1 MMIGIRRSITAALH
15 DNITN
20 NYRYATIVS
29 SLVVASTATAAI
41 NCKEDDS
48 ESEVKLNRLHDH
60 DNDDALP
67 SLPHRL
73 YHHTVFTKPYSTAS
87 ATNPLSSQLC
97 KCEENIQSTAKNIQ
111 QTSSST
117 TTAPQPLSRLTLLL
131 YSSYLYPYSYLKTPR
146 LLTPNDPIFTYQ
158 ELKRGLAHRQKD
170 EDEVKQI
177 LSSSKVREARA
188 NNDQVQMNS
197 ILKEMN
203 TVVYGKGITPQMRED
218 FLIQYGC
225 TGYTDEIL
233 EYLVDKFSSRGI
245 IEVGAGNGQWA
256 RALSDHYKQTQKQQS
271 PNSTT
276 KAFEFVKAYDNMN
289 DLPLSP
295 KIYHKQTLPANK
307 YFYDKVQ
314 RLTHIDSVQKYAKGR
329 ALLLVY
335 PPPGSMALETVDA
348 YVNASPG
355 YRGSQQ
361 NDTVIY
367 VGEGKGGANANDA
380 FFDYLLGCNEATSEN
395 EDGIKKSG
403 WVLEKVM
410 NVQKSPGGK
419 GYEKMF
425 IFKRSEAAR

>member
-1 MMIGIRRSITAALH
+1 MIGIRRSITAALH
-15 DNITN
+15 SN
-20 NYRYATIVS
+20 NTSSYRYTLQ

-48 ESEVKLNRLHDH
+48 ESEVKHNRLHD
-60 DNDDALP
+60 DALS
-67 SLPHRL
+67 SLLDNHNV
-73 YHHTVFTKPYSTAS
+73 HTTKPFH
-87 ATNPLSSQLC
+87 SQLC
-97 KCEENIQSTAKNIQ
+97 QCEENIQSTNNIQ
-111 QTSSST
+111 QASST
-117 TTAPQPLSRLTLLL
+117 TTIPQPLSRLTLLL

-146 LLTPNDPIFTYQ
+146 LLTPNDPIFTYP
-158 ELKRGLAHRQKD
+158 ELKRGLVRRQKD
-170 EDEVKQI
+170 EEKVKQI

-188 NNDQVQMNS
+188 NNDQVQMNN

-203 TVVYGKGITPQMRED
+203 SVVYGKNVTPQMRED

-225 TGYTDEIL
+225 TGYTNEIL
-233 EYLVDKFSSRGI
+233 EYLIDTYSSRGI

-256 RALSDHYKQTQKQQS
+256 RALSDHYKENQKHQS

-276 KAFEFVKAYDNMN
+276 KAFEFILAHDNMKQ
-289 DLPLSP
+289 LPLSP

-314 RLTHIDSVQKYAKGR
+314 RLTHIDSVQKNARGR
-329 ALLLVY
+329 VLLLVY
-335 PPPGSMALETVDA
+335 PPPGSMALETVQA

-361 NDTVIY
+361 NDAVVY
-367 VGEGKGGANANDA
+367 VGEGRGGANANDA
-380 FFDYLLGCNEATSEN
+380 FFDYLLGCNEVTPESE
-395 EDGIKKSG
+395 DDTKKSG

-410 NVQKSPGGK
+410 NVNKSPGGK

-425 IFKRSEAAR
+425 IFKRSEVAT